1 MDYPDEHE
9 TKLPEVAKMRTAMKP
24 YIEQLMK
31 HIATAVPAEDIAKIA
46 TQINALQSELATH
59 KELTKEDVNSIVDK
73 SVNKLIDM
81 KKSEPKP
88 QPVQKKSLQDE
99 ILKFRP
105 HDQDPSDNV
114 GFYGFVHP
122 SGAYYIVRHD
132 VKENKQRYYVGKGDH
147 DQSWAKRERL
157 KGYGLLSDQW
167 GE

>member
-24 YIEQLMK
+24 YIEQLAK
-31 HIATAVPAEDIAKIA
+31 QITSAVPAEDIAKIA
-46 TQINALQSELATH
+46 KQISILQSELATH
-59 KELTKEDVNSIVDK
+59 KELTKEDVHSIVDK
-73 SVNKLIDM
+73 SVNKLANI
-81 KKSEPKP
+81 KKSEPVK
-88 QPVQKKSLQDE
+88 KKSLQDE

-105 HDQDPSDNV
+105 HDQDPSENV

-122 SGAYYIVRHD
+122 NGAYYIVRHD
-132 VKENKQRYYVGKGDH
+132 VKENKQRYYVGKGDY
-147 DQSWAKRERL
+147 DESWAKRERL

>member
-9 TKLPEVAKMRTAMKP
+9 VKIPAVGTMRSAMKP
-24 YIEQLMK
+24 YVEQLAK
-31 HIATAVPAEDIAKIA
+31 QITSAVPAEDIAKIA
-46 TQINALQSELATH
+46 KQISVLQSELATH
-59 KELTKEDVNSIVDK
+59 KELTKEDVHSIVDK
-73 SVNKLIDM
+73 SVNKLANI
-81 KKSEPKP
+81 KKSEPVK
-88 QPVQKKSLQDE
+88 KKSLQDE

-105 HDQDPSDNV
+105 HDQDPSENV

-132 VKENKQRYYVGKGDH
+132 VKEGKQRYYVGKGDYEAA
-147 DQSWAKRERL
+147 WGKRERL